1 MTQFSDQIVS
11 EILVVIRETVD
22 IDDDIV
28 NRIKP
33 RLTGVISSLS
43 DRFEDQQR
51 RIEALERR
59 QKAIV
64 ISERRREIN
73 QVRNSVILK
82 TKKSVAEVQK
92 FVASSIDLG
101 GGGKIAQKNVHLAE
115 IAAPVGKPRDQKV
128 FRCVLGD
135 KEKKGLFVGLSKI
148 KPDTPAGT
156 KDKPDTSAGSKDDR
170 INVENETPRYLSG
183 AKREL
188 ERISYSLRK
197 AHKQTHQLKA
207 KIILSNMK
215 LKLKLKDSDNPQ
227 EWFGMEDSRAE
238 RYLSTPVHYR
248 AEEMPRDGAKTCKE
262 HYLGVLASLDF

>member
-11 EILVVIRETVD
+11 EILVVIKETVD

-28 NRIKP
+28 DRIKP

-59 QKAIV
+59 QKSIV

-148 KPDTPAGT
+148 KPDTPAG
-156 KDKPDTSAGSKDDR
+156 SKDDR

-197 AHKQTHQLKA
+197 AHKQTHQLKS

-227 EWFGMEDSRAE
+227 EWFEMEDSRAE
-238 RYLSTPVHYR
+238 RYLSTAVHYR
-248 AEEMPRDGAKTCKE
+248 AEEMPRDGAKTCKD